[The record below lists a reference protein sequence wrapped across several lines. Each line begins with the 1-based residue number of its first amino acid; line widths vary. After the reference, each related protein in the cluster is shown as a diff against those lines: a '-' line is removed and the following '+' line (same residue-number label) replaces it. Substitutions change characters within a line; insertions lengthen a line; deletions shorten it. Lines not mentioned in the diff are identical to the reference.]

1 MGKYRL
7 QLVDQCGE
15 AYMLCFICGTESVD
29 YDTAYGGRDVG
40 CPKCGR
46 HIISGNL
53 IAAMA
58 GGYAPDVEDARA
70 VLNRMRDRSEVPIL
84 STADI
89 QLHRLP
95 N

>member
-1 MGKYRL
+1 
-7 QLVDQCGE
+7 
-15 AYMLCFICGTESVD
+15 
-29 YDTAYGGRDVG
+29 
-40 CPKCGR
+40 
-46 HIISGNL
+46 
-53 IAAMA
+53 MA
-58 GGYAPDVEDARA
+58 GGYAPDVEEARA